1 MVDPIWSKKEK
12 LENTKVRIS
21 GFFLQYPPVF
31 PETSLFKNK
40 QKMLELCKP
49 VKEMWKKRKKNLCE
63 EHKKNK
69 ETIYIYW

>member
-40 QKMLELCKP
+40 QKMLELCKLTEQCG
-49 VKEMWKKRKKNLCE
+49 KNGKKNLCE
-63 EHKKNK
+63 KHKKNK
-69 ETIYIYW
+69 EPIYIYW

>member
-1 MVDPIWSKKEK
+1 MQRSAYFHLFLILQTVDRD
-12 LENTKVRIS
+12 LRM
-21 GFFLQYPPVF
+21 
-31 PETSLFKNK
+31 FKNK

-69 ETIYIYW
+69 ETIYIY

>member
-1 MVDPIWSKKEK
+1 MPVD
-12 LENTKVRIS
+12 L
-21 GFFLQYPPVF
+21 
-31 PETSLFKNK
+31 ETSLFKNK

-69 ETIYIYW
+69 ETIYIY